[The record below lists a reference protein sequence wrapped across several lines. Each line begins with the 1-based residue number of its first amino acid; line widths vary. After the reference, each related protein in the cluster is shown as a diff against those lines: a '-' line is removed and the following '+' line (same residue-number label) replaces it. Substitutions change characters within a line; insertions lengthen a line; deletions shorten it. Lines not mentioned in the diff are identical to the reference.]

1 MVTVV
6 SLIVA
11 VIVVVRLWRGKG
23 HRAAFT
29 PGCTRGWGVVAVRA
43 PVAAEAT
50 SVAEK
55 KPVLVQSTALS
66 IKMFSLGTS
75 TL

>member
-23 HRAAFT
+23 QRAALR
-29 PGCTRGWGVVAVRA
+29 PGCTRGREAVLTRA
-43 PVAAEAT
+43 PVEPVAT
-50 SVAEK
+50 STPEK